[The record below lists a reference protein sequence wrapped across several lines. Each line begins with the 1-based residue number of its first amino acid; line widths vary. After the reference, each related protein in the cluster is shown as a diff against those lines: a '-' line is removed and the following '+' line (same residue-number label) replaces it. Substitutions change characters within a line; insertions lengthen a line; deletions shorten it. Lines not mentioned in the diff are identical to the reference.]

1 MKSNPMSLRAPHPL
15 VRTVAVLAMSLSGT
29 AHAHPGNDG
38 GAHDLL
44 AWGALAAGVVM
55 CAAGAK
61 QLKKISARRGS
72 R

>member
-1 MKSNPMSLRAPHPL
+1 MTRFPSNPL
-15 VRTVAVLAMSLSGT
+15 VRMVVVFALSLSGA
-29 AHAHPGNDG
+29 AHAHPGHDG

-44 AWGALAAGVVM
+44 AWGALAAGVVL

-61 QLKKISARRGS
+61 RLRKIRARRGS

>member
-1 MKSNPMSLRAPHPL
+1 MKSNPMSLRASHPL
-15 VRTVAVLAMSLSGT
+15 VCAAAVLAMSFSGT
-29 AHAHPGNDG
+29 AHAHPGTDG

-44 AWGALAAGVVM
+44 AWGALAAGVVL

-61 QLKKISARRGS
+61 QLKKIRARRGS